1 MATYPEIFLVDKSD
15 LHWIPIKPVDFNIY
29 NERTNFIFAINFIV
43 SGGQLRCNLV
53 IHKILTHLRSTTP
66 FNAPKSYV
74 SQKEANQMA
83 VII

>member
-29 NERTNFIFAINFIV
+29 NERTNFIFAIHFIV

-53 IHKILTHLRSTTP
+53 IHKILTHLPQHHS
-66 FNAPKSYV
+66 F
-74 SQKEANQMA
+74 
-83 VII
+83 